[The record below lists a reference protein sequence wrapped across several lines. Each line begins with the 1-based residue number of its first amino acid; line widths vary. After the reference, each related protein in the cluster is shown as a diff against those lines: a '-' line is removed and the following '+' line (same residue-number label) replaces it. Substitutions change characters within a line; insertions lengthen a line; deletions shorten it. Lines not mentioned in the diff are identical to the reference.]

1 MQAERIGD
9 FRCEEVDKFRLVALF
24 NGEDVRRVF
33 DDIVFVKLF
42 NDFAAEAFNVKSFAR
57 NKMLEALNSLCGAG
71 EAAGTSSDGLVFFA
85 DGMGTAFR
93 AKVRKFEFNRIRR
106 TFFFDN
112 LNNLRDYVTGALD
125 YNRIANANV
134 FAPDFV
140 FIMQRGVRNDDTAD
154 IYRVPGRATG
164 VRAPVRPTWMRML
177 LIVVMAC
184 SAGNLWAIAQRGVR
198 VKKPSRSCRA
208 MELTL

>member
-1 MQAERIGD
+1 
-9 FRCEEVDKFRLVALF
+9 
-24 NGEDVRRVF
+24 
-33 DDIVFVKLF
+33 
-42 NDFAAEAFNVKSFAR
+42 
-57 NKMLEALNSLCGAG
+57 MLEALNSLCGAG

-93 AKVRKFEFNRIRR
+93 AKVRKFEFDRIRR

-125 YNRIANANV
+125 YNRIANADV

-154 IYRVPGRATG
+154 IYRFQVGYRCQSTGPPDLDADVVDSGDGLFGRGICGRLPNAASESKSPAVP
-164 VRAPVRPTWMRML
+164 
-177 LIVVMAC
+177 
-184 SAGNLWAIAQRGVR
+184 AGQW
-198 VKKPSRSCRA
+198 S
-208 MELTL
+208 

>member
-154 IYRVPGRATG
+154 IYRFQVGYRCQGTG
-164 VRAPVRPTWMRML
+164 PPDL
-177 LIVVMAC
+177 GC
-184 SAGNLWAIAQRGVR
+184 G
-198 VKKPSRSCRA
+198 CC
-208 MELTL
+208 